1 MSDLVYQSSKTYAH
15 SVGLSCCFRQWRA
28 AGHSHCSFLHGYALS
43 VKLMFESPTL
53 DKRNW
58 VQDFGGLKEVKKFL
72 EQTFDHATVVA
83 RDDPE
88 YDTFVM
94 LDAKGIIR
102 LVVLPHVGCEKFAE
116 YIYREIIARWPEIGE
131 ALVAVEVREHE
142 GNAAMVYRRDLP
154 SSFGAKE

>member
-1 MSDLVYQSSKTYAH
+1 
-15 SVGLSCCFRQWRA
+15 
-28 AGHSHCSFLHGYALS
+28 
-43 VKLMFESPTL
+43 MFESPTL